1 MDETSA
7 SQSSSPDYITG
18 EKQGIQ
24 AGCREEGGRQTGK
37 VNPGA
42 GRGEE
47 IIRIPEAEAKRELDA
62 VVSLGGLGEEHG
74 HPKDCVWLCW
84 DVWVYLLSDR
94 DCAASSSSLFNILI
108 VNNAIT
114 WRII

>member
-1 MDETSA
+1 MDEMGA
-7 SQSSSPDYITG
+7 SQSSSPNYITG

-24 AGCREEGGRQTGK
+24 AGSREEGGRQTGR

-47 IIRIPEAEAKRELDA
+47 ISRISEAEAKRELDA
-62 VVSLGGLGEEHG
+62 VANLGGSGKEHG
-74 HPKDCVWLCW
+74 RPKDCVWLCW

-94 DCAASSSSLFNILI
+94 DCTASSSSLSNILI
-108 VNNAIT
+108 VINAIT
-114 WRII
+114 WRI